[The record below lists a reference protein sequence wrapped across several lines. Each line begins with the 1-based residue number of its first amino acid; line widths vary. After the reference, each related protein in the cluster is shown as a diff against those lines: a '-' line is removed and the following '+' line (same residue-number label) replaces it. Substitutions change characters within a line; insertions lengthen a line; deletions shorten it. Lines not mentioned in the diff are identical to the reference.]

1 MLFRRS
7 LVALLIFINSVAG
20 SVGDWYPEQI
30 QCKYHCEVDN
40 CEYQTSILDEDVN
53 LSSYLYKPSASQ
65 VKPNFIDKLLFWDCV
80 SLCDYQCQQL
90 TTDMI
95 MSRMED
101 TDEQIV
107 QFHGKWPFVR
117 VVYIQEFWSTLFS
130 IGNFIPHFLAY
141 KKLSNIKIQKNKS
154 HLLINNYK
162 LVSIMGSLAWLF
174 STIFHFRDT
183 LLTERLDYFFA
194 GGTVLSGFYACTMRF
209 LLGGDIHKHKKYGS
223 LGFSICLLIFACHVL
238 RLYLDWS
245 YTYNMRFNI
254 AFGVLQYLMLITIA
268 VKNYHTYRNNRYVS
282 VFKVSVLPVLL
293 VVGTSL
299 SMSFELFDIFIP
311 SFQLDSHAIWHGLTI
326 LPSFFLYEFFIQD
339 YKALMGSL
347 MK

>member
-1 MLFRRS
+1 MLFRQS
-7 LVALLIFINSVAG
+7 IVALSIYINFAAG

-40 CEYQTSILDEDVN
+40 CEYQSSIPDEDVD
-53 LSSYLYKPSASQ
+53 LSSYLYKPLPSQ
-65 VKPNFIDKLLFWDCV
+65 VQPDFIDRLLFWDCV

-95 MSRMED
+95 ISRMER
-101 TDEQIV
+101 TNEQIV

-117 VVYIQEFWSTLFS
+117 TLYIQEFWSTIFS
-130 IGNFIPHFLAY
+130 IGNFIPHFLAH
-141 KKLSNIKIQKNKS
+141 KRLSNIKTQKKG

-162 LVSIMGSLAWLF
+162 LVTTMGSLAWLF

-194 GGTVLSGFYACTMRF
+194 GGTVLAGFYACTMRF
-209 LLGGDIHKHKKYGS
+209 LLGGDIHKHKKYGL
-223 LGFSICLLIFACHVL
+223 LGLSICLLIFAAHVL

-254 AFGVLQYLMLITIA
+254 AFGVLQYMMLITIA
-268 VKNYHTYRNNRYVS
+268 AKNYHTYRNNRYVS
-282 VFKVSVLPVLL
+282 IFKVSVLPVLL

-311 SFQLDSHAIWHGLTI
+311 WLQLDSHAIWHGLTI
-326 LPSFFLYEFFIQD
+326 LPSFYLYEFFIED
-339 YKALMGSL
+339 YKALMRSL
-347 MK
+347 MN